1 LEISGATKDG
11 IQCKFDTGSLKTS
24 VDISSGMKIKI
35 HPEGK
40 IDAKPVISFERII
53 QRIDSNR
60 DNFLPENRDL
70 LKRFIYDARLGKTI
84 LGREKKK
91 VGLKRLLK
99 YIQDLKKLDVYFKRP
114 FGNLTET
121 DIERF
126 ILDLEDGL
134 IKTVDG
140 RPFALET
147 QVVIK
152 KMIKKFYKWLE
163 GDNIEVPRKVRWI
176 DTSYELPDYVAL
188 TKAEVDKIL
197 VLHTSNSTFN
207 LLRNR
212 ALLMFMFDSGIRA
225 EEVLNVRMRHLS
237 MKNDNYVV
245 RVEFSKTKKRTIT
258 LPFCK
263 TYLDQWLDV
272 HPAVTEASAQL
283 FPITYNA
290 LLHLVHRFGEIV
302 NKKISPHSLRH
313 SSATYWCQHLT
324 PYELCYRFGWSMSS
338 KMPQRYI
345 DREGL
350 NQEKAN
356 KVVRAAKVE
365 TLEQEN
371 SILSQRLAALED
383 QMTKFFEKDVKEAK
397 KIIRIVSE

>member
-1 LEISGATKDG
+1 MYSPRL
-11 IQCKFDTGSLKTS
+11 
-24 VDISSGMKIKI
+24 V
-35 HPEGK
+35 
-40 IDAKPVISFERII
+40 
-53 QRIDSNR
+53 
-60 DNFLPENRDL
+60 NFLPVNRDT

-99 YIQDLKKLDVYFKRP
+99 YIQDLKKLDTYFKRP
-114 FGNLTET
+114 FEDLNET

-126 ILDLEDGL
+126 IMDLENGV
-134 IKTVDG
+134 IKSDKG
-140 RPFALET
+140 HPYAPET
-147 QVVIK
+147 QAVIK

-163 GDNIEVPRKVRWI
+163 GDNMEVPRKVRWI
-176 DTSYELPDYVAL
+176 DTSYDLPEYVAL
-188 TKAEVDKIL
+188 SKPEIDTIAGL
-197 VLHTSNSTFN
+197 MTSNSSFN
-207 LLRNR
+207 LVRNR
-212 ALLMFMFDSGIRA
+212 AILMFMFDSGIRA

-237 MKNDNYVV
+237 VRNDNYLV

-263 TYLDQWLDV
+263 SFLDSWLDI
-272 HPAVTEASAQL
+272 HPMPGEPSAQL

-290 LLHLVHRFGEIV
+290 LLHLCHRFGELV
-302 NKKISPHSLRH
+302 NKHITPHSFRH

-350 NQEKAN
+350 SQEKAN
-356 KVVRAAKVE
+356 KVVKAAKVE
-365 TLEQEN
+365 TLEHEKE
-371 SILSQRLAALED
+371 ILAQRVAALED
-383 QMTKFFEKDVKEAK
+383 QMTKFFENDVKEAK
-397 KIIRIVSE
+397 RIIEIVSGD